1 MPEKENEAL
10 EKMVLA
16 KGKEQ
21 DFTICTLPMPISRKC
36 LITDLI
42 EMNDKLKKKVDF
54 AIKLLQSIPTD
65 DGPIELSYSGGKD
78 SDVILELAK
87 MAGIP
92 YRAIYKATTID
103 PPQTIAHAREMGAE
117 VIHPKKT
124 FFQLVSKSGF
134 PSRFSRECCSVLKEY
149 KICDRA
155 IQGIR
160 RSESKKR
167 AKRYK
172 EPEECRVYSKKEKV
186 KIYLPILEWT
196 DQDVEEFIKER
207 NIKCHPLYDRGGQF
221 DVTQRLGCMGCPLA
235 SRKKRIQFFKENP
248 KWLKAWI
255 RAGQK
260 WYISEKYQNGKAKHK
275 FKDAFEAMGYQLYCD
290 NIEQL
295 KEKTYGLFGEFDWK
309 EFLQKEFKI
318 DMSDI

>member
-1 MPEKENEAL
+1 MRPEL
-10 EKMVLA
+10 E
-16 KGKEQ
+16 E
-21 DFTICTLPMPISRKC
+21 
-36 LITDLI
+36 
-42 EMNDKLKKKVDF
+42 KVER
-54 AIKLLQSIPTD
+54 AIRLLQSIPQ
-65 DGPIELSYSGGKD
+65 DGDIELSYSGGKD

-134 PSRFSRECCSVLKEY
+134 PSRFQRFCCSALKEY
-149 KICDRA
+149 KIYDRA

-160 RSESKKR
+160 RSESRKR
-167 AKRYK
+167 AENYK
-172 EPEECRVYSKKEKV
+172 EPEICRVYSAKEKV
-186 KIYLPILEWT
+186 KVYLPILEWT
-196 DQDVEEFIKER
+196 NQDVEEFIKER
-207 NIKCHPLYDRGGQF
+207 NIKCHPLYYRGGQF
-221 DVTQRLGCMGCPLA
+221 DVTKRLGCIGCPLQ
-235 SRKKRIQFFKENP
+235 SRKKRIQEFMENP
-248 KWLKAWI
+248 KLLKAWI

-260 WYISEKYQNGKAKHK
+260 RYTSEKYQNGKAKHK
-275 FKDAFEAMGYQLYCD
+275 FKDAFEVMGYMLYCE
-290 NIEQL
+290 NIEDF
-295 KEKTYGLFGEFDWK
+295 KEKTHTLFGEFDWK

>member
-1 MPEKENEAL
+1 MTKEL
-10 EKMVLA
+10 
-16 KGKEQ
+16 Q
-21 DFTICTLPMPISRKC
+21 
-36 LITDLI
+36 
-42 EMNDKLKKKVDF
+42 KKVDF
-54 AIKLLQSIPTD
+54 AIKLLQSIPQ
-65 DGPIELSYSGGKD
+65 DGDIELSYSGGKD

-92 YRAIYKATTID
+92 YRAIYKNTTID
-103 PPQTIAHAREMGAE
+103 PIGTIAHAREVGAE
-117 VIHPKKT
+117 VIYPQKT
-124 FFQLVSKSGF
+124 FFQLISECGF

-149 KICDRA
+149 KVCDRA

-186 KIYLPILEWT
+186 KIYFPILEWA

-207 NIKCHPLYDRGGQF
+207 NIKCHPLYYKDGQF

-235 SRKKRIQFFKENP
+235 SRKKRIQVFKDNP
-248 KWLKAWI
+248 RWLKAWI

-260 WYISEKYQNGKAKHK
+260 WYTSEKYQNGKAKFK
-275 FKDAFEAMGYQLYCD
+275 FKDAFEAMGYMLYCD
-290 NIEQL
+290 NMEDF
-295 KEKTYGLFGEFDWK
+295 KEKTYSMLFGDFDWK
-309 EFLQKEFKI
+309 EFLQKEFNI

>member
-1 MPEKENEAL
+1 MRPEL
-10 EKMVLA
+10 E
-16 KGKEQ
+16 E
-21 DFTICTLPMPISRKC
+21 
-36 LITDLI
+36 
-42 EMNDKLKKKVDF
+42 KVER
-54 AIKLLQSIPTD
+54 AIRLLQSIPQ
-65 DGPIELSYSGGKD
+65 DGDIELSYSGGKD

-134 PSRFSRECCSVLKEY
+134 PSRFQRFCCSALKEY
-149 KICDRA
+149 KIYDRA

-160 RSESKKR
+160 RSESRKR
-167 AKRYK
+167 AENYK
-172 EPEECRVYSKKEKV
+172 EPEICRVYSAKEKV
-186 KIYLPILEWT
+186 KVYLPILEWT
-196 DQDVEEFIKER
+196 NQDVEEFIKER
-207 NIKCHPLYDRGGQF
+207 NIKCHPLYYRRGQF

-235 SRKKRIQFFKENP
+235 SRKKRIQEFMENP
-248 KWLKAWI
+248 KLLKAWI

-260 WYISEKYQNGKAKHK
+260 RYTSEKYQNGKAKHK
-275 FKDAFEAMGYQLYCD
+275 FKDAFEVMGYMLYCD
-290 NIEQL
+290 NIEDF

-309 EFLQKEFKI
+309 EFLQNEFKI

>member
-1 MPEKENEAL
+1 MRPEL
-10 EKMVLA
+10 EK
-16 KGKEQ
+16 
-21 DFTICTLPMPISRKC
+21 
-36 LITDLI
+36 
-42 EMNDKLKKKVDF
+42 KVGR

-65 DGPIELSYSGGKD
+65 EGPIELSYSSGKD

-103 PPQTIAHAREMGAE
+103 PPGTIAHAREMGAE

-134 PSRFSRECCSVLKEY
+134 PSRFQRFCCSALKEY

-160 RSESKKR
+160 RSESRKR
-167 AKRYK
+167 AEKYK
-172 EPEECRVYSKKEKV
+172 EPEVCRVYSAKEKV
-186 KIYLPILEWT
+186 KVYLPILEWT
-196 DQDVEEFIKER
+196 DQDVEDFIKER
-207 NIKCHPLYDRGGQF
+207 NIKCHPLYYRGGQF

-235 SRKKRIQFFKENP
+235 SRNKRIQFFKENP

-260 WYISEKYQNGKAKHK
+260 RYTSEAYQNGKAKFK
-275 FKDAFEAMGYQLYCD
+275 FKDAFEVMGYMLFCD
-290 NIEQL
+290 NMDEF
-295 KEKTYGLFGEFDWK
+295 KEKTYTLFGEFDWK
-309 EFLQKEFKI
+309 EFLQNEFKI

>member
-1 MPEKENEAL
+1 MRKEL
-10 EKMVLA
+10 
-16 KGKEQ
+16 Q
-21 DFTICTLPMPISRKC
+21 
-36 LITDLI
+36 
-42 EMNDKLKKKVDF
+42 KKVDF

-65 DGPIELSYSGGKD
+65 EGPIELSYSSGKD

-103 PPQTIAHAREMGAE
+103 PPGTIAHAREMGAE
-117 VIHPKKT
+117 VIRPKKT

-134 PSRFSRECCSVLKEY
+134 PSRFQRFCCSALKEY

-160 RSESKKR
+160 RSESRKR
-167 AKRYK
+167 AEKYK
-172 EPEECRVYSKKEKV
+172 EPEVCRVYSAKEKV
-186 KIYLPILEWT
+186 KVYLPILEWT
-196 DQDVEEFIKER
+196 DQDVAEFIKER
-207 NIKCHPLYDRGGQF
+207 NIKCHPLYYSREGQF
-221 DVTQRLGCMGCPLA
+221 DVTKRLGCMGCPLA
-235 SRKKRIQFFKENP
+235 SRNKRIQFFKENP

-260 WYISEKYQNGKAKHK
+260 RYTSEAYQNGKAKHK
-275 FKDAFEAMGYQLYCD
+275 FKDAFETMGYMLFCD
-290 NIEQL
+290 NMDEF
-295 KEKTYGLFGEFDWK
+295 KEKTYTLFGEFDWK
-309 EFLQKEFKI
+309 EFLQNEFNI